1 MLHYLK
7 KAWPFWET
15 YPESNSHHSS
25 DVAFVRLWSNYY
37 RTIHLYH
44 PFCISILIAIIP
56 SYHIIV
62 YIYIYLSLSSISYI
76 YLPKWPWHIWS
87 LYDIPISYIYVY
99 IIYIYIIHILKIWPL
114 NPSRHK
120 NPPHLTS
127 YAPSARQTPAHFGG
141 NPGVIGKNWE
151 NVPQNSGG
159 FPCNLSMG
167 IFSWDFPWENAAE
180 VMGTHGLWPKWMVYG
195 YKILYKYAAR
205 ATFSWWWKM
214 GRMRGFPW
222 LPPSSWDIPPVLKW
236 GVPKMATPKSSAIF

>member
-1 MLHYLK
+1 MIKLLSHNPFISSLLYLHIDSH
-7 KAWPFWET
+7 
-15 YPESNSHHSS
+15 YP
-25 DVAFVRLWSNYY
+25 
-37 RTIHLYH
+37 I
-44 PFCISILIAIIP
+44 IS
-56 SYHIIV
+56 YNC
-62 YIYIYLSLSSISYI
+62 IYIYTYLYLLYHTYISRSDPGTYDLCMI
-76 YLPKWPWHIWS
+76 YLYHIFMCI
-87 LYDIPISYIYVY
+87 L
-99 IIYIYIIHILKIWPL
+99 YIYIIHILKIWPL

-205 ATFSWWWKM
+205 ATFS
-214 GRMRGFPW
+214 
-222 LPPSSWDIPPVLKW
+222 
-236 GVPKMATPKSSAIF
+236 

>member
-99 IIYIYIIHILKIWPL
+99 IIYIYYTYLEDLAPEPL
-114 NPSRHK
+114 ASQESSTSDELRAQRKANSSSLWRKSWRHREK
-120 NPPHLTS
+120 L
-127 YAPSARQTPAHFGG
+127 
-141 NPGVIGKNWE
+141 GKCATKFW
-151 NVPQNSGG
+151 G
-159 FPCNLSMG
+159 LSMQFKHG
-167 IFSWDFPWENAAE
+167 DFFLGFS
-180 VMGTHGLWPKWMVYG
+180 MGKCCWGHGNSWFMAKMDGLW
-195 YKILYKYAAR
+195 L
-205 ATFSWWWKM
+205 
-214 GRMRGFPW
+214 
-222 LPPSSWDIPPVLKW
+222 
-236 GVPKMATPKSSAIF
+236 